1 MGHACCC
8 TEERHDFGQ
17 GQGLAPI
24 PRINEELLFQDARF
38 QDEFLDKYQL
48 VRPCL
53 SSHIGQSE
61 AFIFRL
67 NDTSA
72 ETDRHP

>member
-1 MGHACCC
+1 MGQACCG
-8 TEERHDFGQ
+8 TGERHDHGDC
-17 GQGLAPI
+17 QGLPPI

-48 VRPCL
+48 VKPCL
-53 SSHIGQSE
+53 SSHVGQSE

-67 NDTSA
+67 NDPADATASA
-72 ETDRHP
+72 P